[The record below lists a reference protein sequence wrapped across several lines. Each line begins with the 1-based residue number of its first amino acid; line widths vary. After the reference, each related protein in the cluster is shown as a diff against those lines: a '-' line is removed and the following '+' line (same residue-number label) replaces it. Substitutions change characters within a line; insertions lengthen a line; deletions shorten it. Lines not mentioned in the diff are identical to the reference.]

1 MDETCKNEVLSMV
14 PVAGIVP
21 MTCYFVA
28 VMVVSTSTAIAS
40 CHWGLSTREKR
51 AAAVSVLNMQ
61 FVIAL
66 VFVLVYSVVCTAM
79 MMASVAQKK
88 THSKNIFTLPVLAF
102 GAVMVFLVAVRLLG
116 EGIVRV
122 ALRGTDTGNNLFSH
136 GEDTNETEM
145 DRNKDCIEV

>member
-1 MDETCKNEVLSMV
+1 MV

-61 FVIAL
+61 FVIAF
-66 VFVLVYSVVCTAM
+66 VFVLVYSVVCMTM
-79 MMASVAQKK
+79 MMASAAQR
-88 THSKNIFTLPVLAF
+88 THSKNIFTPPALAF

-122 ALRGTDTGNNLFSH
+122 VLRGTDTGNNLFSH

>member
-1 MDETCKNEVLSMV
+1 METCENEVLSMV

-28 VMVVSTSTAIAS
+28 VMVVSTSTAVSS
-40 CHWGLSTREKR
+40 CHWGLSAHEKR
-51 AAAVSVLNMQ
+51 AAAVSVLNMH
-61 FVIAL
+61 FVVAF
-66 VFVLVYSVVCTAM
+66 VFVLVYSVVCMTM
-79 MMASVAQKK
+79 MMASAAQR
-88 THSKNIFTLPVLAF
+88 THLKNLFTPPALAF

-136 GEDTNETEM
+136 GEDNNETEM